1 MVKVFLLYV
10 SLFLATTGHA
20 QSKEEAAVSAQL
32 DKLNKAMVDKNQAAL
47 EDIYHTS
54 MWYGHSNG
62 RLDDKQAAIKDVIEG
77 QVDFITLDAMD
88 RKIQVVEKNA
98 TIRFIFEAKATNN
111 GQEQTIRIGVLT
123 VWKKEKSGWKLFARQ
138 AYKL

>member
-1 MVKVFLLYV
+1 MVRVFMLNMLLLLV
-10 SLFLATTGHA
+10 TTGYG
-20 QSKEEAAVSAQL
+20 QSKEELAASAQL
-32 DKLNKAMVDKNQAAL
+32 DKLNKAMVDKNLAAL
-47 EDIYHTS
+47 EDIYHAK

-62 RLDDKQAAIKDVIEG
+62 RLDDKQAAIRDVMEG
-77 QVDFITLDAMD
+77 PVDFITLEATD
-88 RKIQVVEKNA
+88 RKIQVVDKNA
-98 TIRFIFEAKATNN
+98 TIRFIFDAKATNN

>member
-1 MVKVFLLYV
+1 MVKVFVLFV
-10 SLFLATTGHA
+10 SVFLVTTGHA

-47 EDIYHTS
+47 EDIYHAS

-62 RLDDKQAAIKDVIEG
+62 RLDDKITAIKDVMQG
-77 QVDFITLDAMD
+77 PVDFITLEATD

-111 GQEQTIRIGVLT
+111 GQEQTIRIGVMT